1 MFAKKVKKKQNEISN
16 EQQFLLKELT
26 TENIDRTKLCSNTGW
41 ISVLAKKLFRLRHQN
56 TKNILL
62 PPNFF

>member
-1 MFAKKVKKKQNEISN
+1 MFAKKVKKKKKQNEISN

-41 ISVLAKKLFRLRHQN
+41 ISVLAKKLFRLRY
-56 TKNILL
+56 
-62 PPNFF
+62 